1 MSSPDANQP
10 TLDDTIKKSQLL
22 FNELKKY
29 SDNVI
34 AEMDSMLEHVN
45 HLRVLSD
52 LLEKTVLDSKLKIY
66 SLTGDIG
73 KYDETKKE
81 IDTHK
86 KTTPS
91 SVTRTITPV
100 TSQINQKPVPTTSSN
115 PVVDNIAIKG
125 RLLSAMN
132 KR

>member
-1 MSSPDANQP
+1 MSSPDDNQP
-10 TLDDTIKKSQLL
+10 SLDETILKSQIL

-52 LLEKTVLDSKLKIY
+52 LLEKTVLESKLKIY
-66 SLTGDIG
+66 NLTGDIS
-73 KYDETKKE
+73 KYDDTKKE
-81 IDTHK
+81 IDTQK
-86 KTTPS
+86 KTTPTT
-91 SVTRTITPV
+91 VTRTSPV
-100 TSQINQKPVPTTSSN
+100 TSQTNQKSVPTTSSK

-125 RLLSAMN
+125 RLLSAIN